1 MYKYSSAFPLGFT
14 VNASDKVGHGL
25 IGTTSLHLE
34 ISSIPAT
41 AFLACKEALSN
52 SRLLELFQTPI
63 CSGSF

>member
-52 SRLLELFQTPI
+52 S
-63 CSGSF
+63 